1 MKPSLRLVPSG
12 DPFDADAEA
21 LDRIKQGDLGALGE
35 LYDRHAEAV
44 LRFARR
50 SAPREDAEDIMQ
62 ASFLRVAQVAERF
75 ERGRSSGRAF
85 LFGVAANVIRERR
98 RAFARL
104 GRALG
109 RLAGDAPTRS
119 ILHPLGER
127 MDVARALERLSDV
140 KRMTF
145 VLVEVEGFLCEEV
158 AAMMNVPVGTVW
170 TRLHH
175 ARRELRDWLSKGG
188 GQ

>member
-1 MKPSLRLVPSG
+1 MERAVTPSLHLVPSV
-12 DPFDADAEA
+12 DPHDADAEA
-21 LDRIKQGDLGALGE
+21 LDRLKRGDLGALGE

-62 ASFLRVAQVAERF
+62 TSFLRVAQVAGRF
-75 ERGRSSGRAF
+75 EKGRSTGRAF

-109 RLAGDAPTRS
+109 RLAGESPSRR
-119 ILHPLGER
+119 ILVPSSQGDHL
-127 MDVARALERLSDV
+127 DVARALDRLSDA

-145 VLVEVEGFLCEEV
+145 VLVEV
-158 AAMMNVPVGTVW
+158 
-170 TRLHH
+170 R
-175 ARRELRDWLSKGG
+175 SI
-188 GQ
+188 